1 MVGVVFRTFGTFFF
15 FVVVVVFVGGCED
28 FGREEEG

>member
-1 MVGVVFRTFGTFFF
+1 MVFRTFGTFFF
-15 FVVVVVFVGGCED
+15 FVVVVFFVGGCED